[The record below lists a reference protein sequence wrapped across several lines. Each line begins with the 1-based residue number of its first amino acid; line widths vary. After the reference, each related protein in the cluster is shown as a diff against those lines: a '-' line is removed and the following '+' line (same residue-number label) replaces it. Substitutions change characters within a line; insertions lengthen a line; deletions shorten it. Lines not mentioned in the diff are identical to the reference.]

1 MIVSATRVV
10 VYYLFIEVDIILSL
24 AHNFT
29 TLDYRDL
36 ILDIHLT
43 SYTLA

>member
-1 MIVSATRVV
+1 MMVSAARVV
-10 VYYLFIEVDIILSL
+10 IYYLVIEVNIILTL

-29 TLDYRDL
+29 TLNYRDL